1 MGVMGKK
8 FHSLKCQVRIVEAR
22 NVKIKSQASTTM
34 FVRFYLSAG
43 QHKKIEVNTREIC
56 SKSDKLVWDQS
67 FGLECQGNEEAIE
80 ELKQQRVVFE
90 LRRKKTSSFL
100 RKSSRSEVV
109 GRGEV
114 SWDSVFESPGM
125 EIERFVVMGESK
137 DRILDDEKPVLL
149 KIALQVQ
156 ALEMEKMMLINKKE
170 KRLEKL
176 CVCCSSRD
184 CGSCNCLDYEAFA
197 LACALDCV

>member
-1 MGVMGKK
+1 MGVMEKK
-8 FHSLKCQVRIVEAR
+8 LPSLKCEVRIVQAR
-22 NVKIKSQASTTM
+22 NVEIKSQSSTL

-43 QHKKIEVNTREIC
+43 HNRKIQVNTREIS
-56 SKSDKLVWDQS
+56 SKSDQLMWDQS
-67 FGLECQGNEEAIE
+67 FGLECQGNEAAVE

-90 LRRKKTSSFL
+90 LRKKKTSSFL

-114 SWDSVFESPGM
+114 SWESVFESPGM

-137 DRILDDEKPVLL
+137 NRVLEDEKPMLL
-149 KIALQVQ
+149 KIALKVQ
-156 ALEMEKMMLINKKE
+156 ALEEMEKMLNKKE

-176 CVCCSSRD
+176 CYVCSSRD

-197 LACALDCV
+197 LACALDCI

>member
-1 MGVMGKK
+1 MGVMEKK
-8 FHSLKCQVRIVEAR
+8 LRSLKCEVRIVEAR
-22 NVKIKSQASTTM
+22 NVEIKSQASTL

-43 QHKKIEVNTREIC
+43 HKRKIEVNTREIS
-56 SKSDKLVWDQS
+56 SKSDQLMWDQS
-67 FGLECQGNEEAIE
+67 FGLECQGDEAALQ

-90 LRRKKTSSFL
+90 LRRKKTPSFL

-114 SWDSVFESPGM
+114 SWESVFESPGM

-137 DRILDDEKPVLL
+137 NQVSGDEKPMLL
-149 KIALQVQ
+149 KIALKVQ
-156 ALEMEKMMLINKKE
+156 ALEEMEKILIKKD
-170 KRLEKL
+170 KKTEKL
-176 CVCCSSRD
+176 CCVCSSRD

-197 LACALDCV
+197 LACALDCI

>member
-8 FHSLKCQVRIVEAR
+8 LRSLKCEVRIVEAR
-22 NVKIKSQASTTM
+22 NVEIKSQARSSM
-34 FVRFYLSAG
+34 FVRFSLSAG
-43 QHKKIEVNTREIC
+43 HNRKIEVNTREIC
-56 SKSDKLVWDQS
+56 SKSDNLVWDQS
-67 FGLECQGNEEAIE
+67 FGLECQGNEAAVE

-114 SWDSVFESPGM
+114 SWESVFESPGM
-125 EIERFVVMGESK
+125 EIEIFVAMGGSK
-137 DRILDDEKPVLL
+137 NRISEDEKPVML
-149 KIALQVQ
+149 KIALKVQ
-156 ALEMEKMMLINKKE
+156 ALEMEKMLINKKE

-176 CVCCSSRD
+176 CVCCCSSRD

-197 LACALDCV
+197 LACALDCI